1 MSAFGTQR
9 FSPKLPGSVAV
20 LQPPIPQAAGERE
33 WAEGGEAAEHGLFAR
48 VAFGLA
54 HDLNNFLA
62 GSLLYCDL
70 LRERLGPDHELLGHV
85 ERISFTSEQAAELA
99 AQLLNLGRRGEESPE
114 GCDVAGAV
122 AELLDLLVRLMSDGI
137 ELECEIEPGV
147 GRARVSEVKLQRV
160 LLNLVLNARDAM
172 PEGGRIRIRA
182 LRLDPAGRLFRN
194 RAVADS
200 SSALPF
206 VLLEVSD
213 TGRGMDA
220 ATRARAWEP
229 FFSCKSSECGY
240 GLGLVSVREVVS
252 GCGGELTMES
262 CVGLGTTVRV
272 FLPLEQSLRAGS
284 GPIGSP
290 SREPGKE
297 NERKNQ

>member
-1 MSAFGTQR
+1 
-9 FSPKLPGSVAV
+9 
-20 LQPPIPQAAGERE
+20 
-33 WAEGGEAAEHGLFAR
+33 
-48 VAFGLA
+48 
-54 HDLNNFLA
+54 
-62 GSLLYCDL
+62 
-70 LRERLGPDHELLGHV
+70 
-85 ERISFTSEQAAELA
+85 
-99 AQLLNLGRRGEESPE
+99 
-114 GCDVAGAV
+114 
-122 AELLDLLVRLMSDGI
+122 
-137 ELECEIEPGV
+137 
-147 GRARVSEVKLQRV
+147 
-160 LLNLVLNARDAM
+160 
-172 PEGGRIRIRA
+172 
-182 LRLDPAGRLFRN
+182 LFRN